1 VSNFHDFV
9 CFDMI
14 SRADWHQFAVQ
25 EEAPL
30 SAEELEGIKS
40 LNDAISLQDVQEI
53 YMPLTHLI
61 EVYRQ
66 NYKSLSVTKGL
77 FLHRFLQV
85 PPFIIGISGSVAV
98 GKSTIARLLQKLL
111 SRTFRRLKVE
121 LITTDGFLYAN
132 AELHKRNLME
142 RKGFPESYDMAKMLT
157 FLRDVKAGKEE
168 ISSPVYSHETYDIV
182 DGEKITLS
190 RPDVLIVEGINV
202 FQLPQNQNIYVSDFF
217 DFSIYV
223 DAEEKMIET
232 WYLERFEQLLEYAKK
247 RSDNFYYHYAQ
258 WPREKA
264 IKEALKVWQNVNL
277 VNLKD
282 YILPTRSRADI
293 ILHKGLAHMIDK
305 LYLRKY

>member
-1 VSNFHDFV
+1 
-9 CFDMI
+9 MI
-14 SRADWHQFAVQ
+14 SRVDWHQFAVQ

-121 LITTDGFLYAN
+121 LITTDGFLYST
-132 AELHKRNLME
+132 AELTKRDLIK
-142 RKGFPESYDMAKMLT
+142 RRGFPESYDMTKMLN
-157 FLRDVKAGKEE
+157 FLRKVKAGQEKV
-168 ISSPVYSHETYDIV
+168 SSPVYSHEIYDIV
-182 DGEKITLS
+182 DGEKITLN
-190 RPDVLIVEGINV
+190 RPEILIVEGINV

-217 DFSIYV
+217 DFTIYV
-223 DAEEKMIET
+223 DAAEKMIKT
-232 WYLERFEQLLEYAKK
+232 WYLERFEQLLEYAKE
-247 RSDNFYYHYAQ
+247 RPDNFYYRYAQ
-258 WPREKA
+258 WPRKKA

-277 VNLKD
+277 VNLKN
-282 YILPTRSRADI
+282 YILPTRSRADV
-293 ILHKGLAHMIDK
+293 ILHKGLNHVIDK
-305 LYLRKY
+305 LYLRTC

>member
-1 VSNFHDFV
+1 MSNFHDFV

-111 SRTFRRLKVE
+111 SRTFQRLKVE

-142 RKGFPESYDMAKMLT
+142 RKGFPESYDMARMLI
-157 FLRDVKAGKEE
+157 FLHDVKAGKEE
-168 ISSPVYSHETYDIV
+168 ISSPVYSHEAYDIV
-182 DGEKITLS
+182 NGEKITLN

-223 DAEEKMIET
+223 DAEKKMIET
-232 WYLERFEQLLEYAKK
+232 WYLERFEQLLEYAQK
-247 RSDNFYYHYAQ
+247 RSDNFYYRYTQ

-282 YILPTRSRADI
+282 YILPTRSRADV
-293 ILHKGLAHMIDK
+293 ILHKGLAHVIDK

>member
-1 VSNFHDFV
+1 
-9 CFDMI
+9 MI
-14 SRADWHQFAVQ
+14 SRSEWHQFAVQ

-77 FLHRFLQV
+77 FLHSFLQV

-111 SRTFRRLKVE
+111 SRTFKRLKVD

-132 AELHKRNLME
+132 AELNQQNLIQ
-142 RKGFPESYDMAKMLT
+142 RKGFPESYDMVKMLN
-157 FLRDVKAGKEE
+157 FLLDIKAGKKEV
-168 ISSPVYSHETYDIV
+168 SSPVYSHESYDIV
-182 DGEKITLS
+182 DGEKITLK
-190 RPDVLIVEGINV
+190 RPDILIVEGINV

-217 DFSIYV
+217 DFAIYV
-223 DAEEKMIET
+223 DAAEEMIKT
-232 WYLERFEQLLEYAKK
+232 WYLERFEQLLEYAKE
-247 RSDNFYYHYAQ
+247 RSDNFYYDYAH
-258 WPREKA
+258 WPRKKA
-264 IKEALKVWQNVNL
+264 IKEALNVWENVNL
-277 VNLKD
+277 VNLQN
-282 YILPTRSRADI
+282 YILPTRSRANV
-293 ILHKGLAHMIDK
+293 ILHKSVEHVIDK
-305 LYLRKY
+305 LYLRRY

>member
-1 VSNFHDFV
+1 VSHLHDFV

-14 SRADWHQFAVQ
+14 SRSEWHQFAVQ

-121 LITTDGFLYAN
+121 LITTDGFLYST
-132 AELHKRNLME
+132 AELTKRGLME
-142 RKGFPESYDMAKMLT
+142 CKGFPESYDMIKMLN
-157 FLRDVKAGKEE
+157 FLRNVKAGKKE
-168 ISSPVYSHETYDIV
+168 ISSPVYSHEIYDIV
-182 DGEKITLS
+182 DGEKIILK
-190 RPDVLIVEGINV
+190 RPDILIVEGINV

-217 DFSIYV
+217 DFAIYV
-223 DAEEKMIET
+223 DAAEKMIET
-232 WYLERFEQLLEYAKK
+232 WYLERFEQLLEYAKE
-247 RSDNFYYHYAQ
+247 RPDNFYYRYTQ

-264 IKEALKVWQNVNL
+264 IKEALEVWQNVNL
-277 VNLKD
+277 VNLKN
-282 YILPTRSRADI
+282 YILPTRSRADV
-293 ILHKGLAHMIDK
+293 ILHKGLNHVIDK
-305 LYLRKY
+305 LYLRTC